1 MAQPLSN
8 LQRKDIEN
16 IKLVSFDA
24 DGVAIERGTQVLE
37 KDGFLTVK
45 SKVISESMLQ
55 KIDRLKKYVHV
66 NFSSGRNLLYLNRM
80 FSPVLWENAS
90 LQGENGLFTLIDGQI
105 LQQDKLSSKELEK
118 LEDIRTQLI
127 KYSHDAENIKGFE
140 PKQFIISV
148 HCHNEDPEIVDIV
161 KKLDPEGEVV
171 MNWVSG
177 EAYDIYLKRFDKGT
191 GLKFLCKHLGISTD
205 QAMAIGNDPNDV
217 PMVKMAGVG
226 VTTDASKLD
235 THYETQRK
243 LNLGGEELIDRLL
256 EVLE

>member
-1 MAQPLSN
+1 MAQPLSS
-8 LQRKDIEN
+8 LQKQDIEH

-37 KDGFLTVK
+37 KDGLLTVK
-45 SKVISESMLQ
+45 SKVISDSMLE
-55 KIDRLKKYVHV
+55 KIGRLKKYVHV

-105 LQQDKLSSKELEK
+105 LQQDKITQKELEK
-118 LEDIRTQLI
+118 LEDIRTDLI
-127 KYSHDAENIKGFE
+127 KLSHDSENIKGFE
-140 PKQFIISV
+140 PKQFIISI
-148 HCHNEDPEIVDIV
+148 HCHKEDPDIVDIV
-161 KKLDPEGEVV
+161 KKYDPEGEVV

-191 GLKFLCKHLGISTD
+191 GLKFLCDRLGLSTD

-217 PMVKMAGVG
+217 PMVKMAGIG
-226 VTTDASKLD
+226 VTTDVSKLD
-235 THYETQRK
+235 THYVTEGR
-243 LNLGGEELIDRLL
+243 LNLGGEELVDNLL
-256 EVLE
+256 RAFS